1 MFINFNKYAYV
12 YFISSFVHSPTELVL
27 YFIEY
32 ILLNVPKFAYVFLL
46 HVTSC
51 IKKEKEEK
59 LADIATIFFD
69 NKYKET
75 KL

>member
-1 MFINFNKYAYV
+1 MFADFVKYVYV
-12 YFISSFVHSPTELVL
+12 YFINNFVHSPTELVL
-27 YFIEY
+27 HIIEY
-32 ILLNVPKFAYVFLL
+32 FRVNVPKFAYVFLL

>member
-1 MFINFNKYAYV
+1 MYFIN
-12 YFISSFVHSPTELVL
+12 SFVHSLAELVL

-32 ILLNVPKFAYVFLL
+32 FLLNVLKFAYVFVLS
-46 HVTSC
+46 VTSC

-59 LADIATIFFD
+59 LVDIATIFFD
-69 NKYKET
+69 NKNKET